1 VVDLSV
7 RIGKLELR
15 NPTILAS
22 GIMDETADSIKRV
35 AEEGA
40 GAIVTKSIGKEPRE
54 GYANPTVVE
63 LEHGILNAMGLP
75 NPGIE
80 AYADEME
87 ELRDLNI
94 PVIGSIFG
102 SDEKEFSFLAKKMQE
117 YGARAIELNLSC
129 PHASGYGA
137 ETGSQPDVVKSIV
150 HAVKHSVDLPV
161 FAKLTSN
168 VTSIVEIGK
177 AAEEGGAD
185 GVVAINSIKAM
196 KIDVNLKK
204 PILSNKVGGYSGPA
218 IKPIGIRCVYELAQ
232 ELNIPI
238 IGVGGIKCGED
249 AVEYILAGASAVQ
262 IGGGIYYRDM
272 RIFREVCKEMENWMK
287 SNNYSAIEEFRG
299 VALR

>member
-1 VVDLSV
+1 MVDLSV
-7 RIGKLELR
+7 RIGRLELR

-40 GAIVTKSIGKEPRE
+40 GAVVTKSIGKEPRE

-63 LEHGILNAMGLP
+63 LECGILNAMGLP

-87 ELRDLNI
+87 ELRDLDI

-150 HAVKHSVDLPV
+150 RAVKHSVDLPV

-204 PILSNKVGGYSGPA
+204 PILSNRVGGYSGPA

-238 IGVGGIKCGED
+238 IGVGGIRCGED

>member
-1 VVDLSV
+1 MVDLSV
-7 RIGKLELR
+7 RIGRLELR

-150 HAVKHSVDLPV
+150 RAVKHSVDLPV

>member
-40 GAIVTKSIGKEPRE
+40 GAVVTKSVGKEPRE

-80 AYADEME
+80 AYAEEME

-102 SDEKEFSFLAKKMQE
+102 SDEKEFSFLARKMQE

>member
-40 GAIVTKSIGKEPRE
+40 GAVVTKSVGKEPRE

>member
-1 VVDLSV
+1 MVDLSV
-7 RIGKLELR
+7 RIGRLELR

-40 GAIVTKSIGKEPRE
+40 GAVVTKSVGKEPRE

-75 NPGIE
+75 NPGID

-102 SDEKEFSFLAKKMQE
+102 SDEKEFSFLARKMQE

>member
-1 VVDLSV
+1 MVDLSV

-40 GAIVTKSIGKEPRE
+40 GAVVTKSVGKEPRE

-80 AYADEME
+80 AYAEEME

-102 SDEKEFSFLAKKMQE
+102 SDEKEFSFLARKMQE

>member
-1 VVDLSV
+1 MVDLSV

-40 GAIVTKSIGKEPRE
+40 GAVVTKSVGKEPRE

>member
-1 VVDLSV
+1 MVDLSV

-40 GAIVTKSIGKEPRE
+40 GAVVTKSVGKEPRE

-87 ELRDLNI
+87 ELRDLDI

-218 IKPIGIRCVYELAQ
+218 IKPIGVRCVYELAQ

>member
-1 VVDLSV
+1 MVDLSV

-94 PVIGSIFG
+94 PIIGSIFG
-102 SDEKEFSFLAKKMQE
+102 SDEKEFSFLARKMQE

-218 IKPIGIRCVYELAQ
+218 IKPIGVRCVYELAQ

>member
-1 VVDLSV
+1 MVDLSV

-40 GAIVTKSIGKEPRE
+40 GAVVTKSVGKEPRE

-287 SNNYSAIEEFRG
+287 SNNYSSIEEFRG

>member
-1 VVDLSV
+1 MVDLSV

-40 GAIVTKSIGKEPRE
+40 GAVVTKSVGKEPRE

-80 AYADEME
+80 AYAEEME

-102 SDEKEFSFLAKKMQE
+102 SDEKEFSFLARKMQE

-272 RIFREVCKEMENWMK
+272 RIFREICKEMENWMK
-287 SNNYSAIEEFRG
+287 INNYSAIEEFRG

>member
-1 VVDLSV
+1 MVDLSV
-7 RIGKLELR
+7 RIGRLELR

-40 GAIVTKSIGKEPRE
+40 GAVVTKSVGKEPRE

-94 PVIGSIFG
+94 PIIGSIFG
-102 SDEKEFSFLAKKMQE
+102 SDEKEFSFLARKMQE

-150 HAVKHSVDLPV
+150 RAVKHSVDLPV

-218 IKPIGIRCVYELAQ
+218 IKPIGVRCVYELAQ

>member
-1 VVDLSV
+1 MVDLSV

-40 GAIVTKSIGKEPRE
+40 GAVVTKSVGKEPRE

-75 NPGIE
+75 NPGID

-102 SDEKEFSFLAKKMQE
+102 SDEKEFSFLARKMQE

>member
-1 VVDLSV
+1 MVDLSV

-40 GAIVTKSIGKEPRE
+40 GAVVTKSVGKEPRE

-102 SDEKEFSFLAKKMQE
+102 SDEKEFSFLARKMQE

>member
-40 GAIVTKSIGKEPRE
+40 GAVVTKSVGKEPRE

-102 SDEKEFSFLAKKMQE
+102 SDEKEFSFLARKMQE

>member
-40 GAIVTKSIGKEPRE
+40 GAVVTKSVGKEPRE

-75 NPGIE
+75 NPGID

-102 SDEKEFSFLAKKMQE
+102 SDEKEFSFLARKMQE